1 MWVFSGEKKKLH
13 CFASFGNAE
22 VVRITE
28 TDSGFI
34 EINSLPKQIKWKK
47 AAKEYQASAEAIQMA
62 HHIEKH
68 VHCLLFD
75 LFLCWVCVFIFFQV
89 AVTFTC
95 EYGVVKTPT
104 HTKQNQTSCI
114 QNMRCTYVKNTI
126 VCTVKCRCINCGYG
140 KLSVQ
145 SVKRIKREPP
155 LLTTSLSSQT
165 SLESCLT
172 QEKKESDRG

>member
-22 VVRITE
+22 FVRITE
-28 TDSGFI
+28 TDSAFI

-75 LFLCWVCVFIFFQV
+75 LFLCWVCVFIFFFRLQLHL
-89 AVTFTC
+89 
-95 EYGVVKTPT
+95 PM
-104 HTKQNQTSCI
+104 
-114 QNMRCTYVKNTI
+114 NMVW
-126 VCTVKCRCINCGYG
+126 
-140 KLSVQ
+140 
-145 SVKRIKREPP
+145 
-155 LLTTSLSSQT
+155 
-165 SLESCLT
+165 
-172 QEKKESDRG
+172 

>member
-28 TDSGFI
+28 TDSAFI

-75 LFLCWVCVFIFFQV
+75 LFLCWVCVFFF
-89 AVTFTC
+89 FS
-95 EYGVVKTPT
+95 G
-104 HTKQNQTSCI
+104 
-114 QNMRCTYVKNTI
+114 CTYI
-126 VCTVKCRCINCGYG
+126 YLWIWCGKDTDPHKAKSDELYPEHA
-140 KLSVQ
+140 LY
-145 SVKRIKREPP
+145 
-155 LLTTSLSSQT
+155 L
-165 SLESCLT
+165 C
-172 QEKKESDRG
+172 EKHNRLYSKM

>member
-28 TDSGFI
+28 TDSAFI

-62 HHIEKH
+62 HHIKNH

-75 LFLCWVCVFIFFQV
+75 LFLCWVCVFIFFSGCSYIYLWIWCGKDV
-89 AVTFTC
+89 DPHKAKSDELYPEHALYVC
-95 EYGVVKTPT
+95 EKHNRLYSK
-104 HTKQNQTSCI
+104 
-114 QNMRCTYVKNTI
+114 M
-126 VCTVKCRCINCGYG
+126 
-140 KLSVQ
+140 
-145 SVKRIKREPP
+145 
-155 LLTTSLSSQT
+155 
-165 SLESCLT
+165 
-172 QEKKESDRG
+172 